1 MESHLTGVDGGG
13 MGKAIFM
20 FESVELSAAR
30 MPERA
35 REKIR
40 ESGMMKVGDE
50 APMKNDVAT
59 IAFLLF
65 GSREIA
71 NEKSCHERIYRGFMI
86 E

>member
-1 MESHLTGVDGGG
+1 MESHLTGVDGKG
-13 MGKAIFM
+13 MGKAISM

-30 MPERA
+30 VPERA

-40 ESGMMKVGDE
+40 ESGMMKVGE